1 MKIIKLTLT
10 VISLIVIGCED
21 QQNSYTDREFELES
35 LIVEDDVLGLEGL
48 DDNIDRVLS
57 DDEYTAGEDSLEST
71 EEVNLGKIME
81 VFHPDSGYIYR
92 FGKSI
97 TSVIKTVIY
106 THEQDTSTAE
116 IIRMVSGDFICVVI
130 DTVLADTIRTEKL
143 FNSEFN
149 RMVRFVRH
157 DDADEQGRHWRID
170 AFTMGIGNTSDLVS
184 LTKLEYYTINS
195 ENTWESEFVTTSDEA
210 GIIWIPRNSI
220 PTFYKGDSVKVEV
233 SVINNSDPV
242 FDYKSGEG
250 VVMHYGRHRHYKA
263 RRKMFDNGIGSDT
276 GENDNT
282 FTRIWR
288 IHGPGYNDEGQ
299 QRPYR
304 VFRAFFDVMD
314 FGTLFD
320 TEKDVHTAVWALPYK
335 VIRE

>member
-71 EEVNLGKIME
+71 EEINLGKIME

-130 DTVLADTIRTEKL
+130 DTILADTIRTEKS

-210 GIIWIPRNSI
+210 GIIWIPKNSI

-250 VVMHYGRHRHYKA
+250 VVMHYGRHRNYKA
-263 RRKMFDNGIGSDT
+263 RRKMFDDGIESDT
-276 GENDNT
+276 AENDNI
-282 FTRIWR
+282 FTRMWR
-288 IHGPGYNDEGQ
+288 IHGPGYTFDGQ
-299 QRPYR
+299 PRPQRI
-304 VFRAFFDVMD
+304 
-314 FGTLFD
+314 G
-320 TEKDVHTAVWALPYK
+320 
-335 VIRE
+335 